1 MTLVVRDE
9 ADILDAHL
17 AFHLNAGVDL
27 VLVVDHGSTD
37 GTSEILE
44 RCAREG
50 HARVVRE
57 EGRQHRQGEWVTH
70 LARRAAVEERADWV
84 LLSDGDEFW
93 WPRGGSLK
101 EVLAAVPAGCGLVY
115 APSRTFLPRPDDGRF
130 FAERM
135 TVRLAGSAAINDPA
149 TPFRPV
155 SKVAA
160 RAHPNLT
167 VLAGNHSVEG
177 VPPNPREAWH
187 PIEILHFPLRSP
199 EQTAAKYEKTI
210 AGWSFN
216 PRGDIARARRTSSG
230 SGRAS
235 VHDRVVVDDEALV
248 SGLADGTLATDVRLR
263 DALRS
268 FAGVAELP
276 ARPARFSV
284 PFDGLPGLVLP
295 TPTTR
300 EDVLYAIEL
309 AVLREADTVRAQ
321 RAVDGMEPRIR
332 ALEDRARGRSGR
344 DARLASRRREPR

>member
-17 AFHLNAGVDL
+17 AFHLNAGVDV
-27 VLVVDHGSTD
+27 VLAVDHGSTD

-44 RCAREG
+44 RHAREG

-57 EGRQHRQGEWVTH
+57 EGRQQQQGEWVTR

-84 LLSDGDEFW
+84 LLSDADEFW

-101 EVLAAVPAGCGLVY
+101 EVLAAVPAEYGAVY

-135 TVRLAGSAAINDPA
+135 TVRLAGSAPINDPA

-155 SKVAA
+155 SKVVV
-160 RAHPNLT
+160 RANPDLR
-167 VLAGNHSVEG
+167 VLPGNHAVEG

-187 PIEILHFPLRSP
+187 PIEIFHFPLRSS
-199 EQTAAKYEKTI
+199 EQSAAKYEKTLT
-210 AGWSFN
+210 GWSFN
-216 PRGDIARARRTSSG
+216 PRGDLVRASRGSSG
-230 SGRAS
+230 AGQLS
-235 VHDRVVVDDEALV
+235 VYERVVVDDDALA
-248 SGLADGTLATDVRLR
+248 SGLAAGSLAEDVRLR

-268 FAGVAELP
+268 LAGVPELP

-284 PFDGLPGLVLP
+284 PSDGAPRLLSPP
-295 TPTTR
+295 PTTS

-321 RAVDGMEPRIR
+321 RAVDGIEERLR
-332 ALEDRARGRSGR
+332 ALETRAGRN
-344 DARLASRRREPR
+344 E

>member
-9 ADILDAHL
+9 ADILDAQL

-27 VLVVDHGSTD
+27 VLAVDHGSTD

-44 RCAREG
+44 HYVREG

-57 EGRQHRQGEWVTH
+57 EGRQQQQGEWVTH

-84 LLSDGDEFW
+84 LLSDADEFW
-93 WPRGGSLK
+93 WPRGGSLR
-101 EVLAAVPAGCGLVY
+101 EVLAVVPAECALVY

-135 TVRLAGSAAINDPA
+135 TVRLAGSAPINDPA

-167 VLAGNHSVEG
+167 VLHGNHTVEG
-177 VPPNPREAWH
+177 VPPNRRESWH
-187 PIEILHFPLRSP
+187 PIEILHFPLRSS
-199 EQTAAKYEKTI
+199 EQTAAKYEKTL
-210 AGWSFN
+210 AAWSFN
-216 PRGDIARARRTSSG
+216 PRGDLARARRTSSG

-235 VHDRVVVDDEALV
+235 LHERVVVDDEALV
-248 SGLADGTLATDVRLR
+248 SGLAAGLLAMDVRLR

-268 FAGVAELP
+268 LAGASELP
-276 ARPARFSV
+276 ARGAGFSV
-284 PFDGLPGLVLP
+284 TPDGAPRPVSPLP
-295 TPTTR
+295 TTT
-300 EDVLYAIEL
+300 EDVFYAIEL
-309 AVLREADTVRAQ
+309 AVLREADTVRAH
-321 RAVDGMEPRIR
+321 RAVDGIEERLR
-332 ALEDRARGRSGR
+332 ALEMRTGR
-344 DARLASRRREPR
+344 DERRQAP

>member
-1 MTLVVRDE
+1 MTLAVRDE

-44 RCAREG
+44 RYAREG
-50 HARVVRE
+50 HARVFRE
-57 EGRQHRQGEWVTH
+57 EGRQHQQGEWVTR
-70 LARRAAVEERADWV
+70 LARRAAVEERTDWV

-101 EVLAAVPAGCGLVY
+101 EVLAAVPAGCGQVY

-177 VPPNPREAWH
+177 VPPNPREVWH
-187 PIEILHFPLRSP
+187 PIEILHLPLRSS
-199 EQTAAKYEKTI
+199 EQTAAKYEKTL

-216 PRGDIARARRTSSG
+216 PRGDLERARRRSAG
-230 SGRAS
+230 DGHAS
-235 VHDRVVVDDEALV
+235 VFERVVVEDDALE
-248 SGLADGTLATDVRLR
+248 SGLADGSLALDTRLR

-268 FAGVAELP
+268 FAGVEEVP
-276 ARPARFSV
+276 ARGARFSV
-284 PFDGLPGLVLP
+284 PSDGARGLVAP

-300 EDVLYAIEL
+300 DDVLYAIEL
-309 AVLREADTVRAQ
+309 AVLREADMVRAQ
-321 RAVDGMEPRIR
+321 RAADGVEQRLC
-332 ALEDRARGRSGR
+332 ALEERAGRR
-344 DARLASRRREPR
+344 